1 MAAFAEKDVLDAIQ
15 DALGLEA
22 GQLTIDTT
30 TQDIKEWDSIGHLG
44 VLTKL
49 DKLFDGKV
57 AAIQEL
63 ADADS
68 LQKIV
73 VILREHSLID

>member
-1 MAAFAEKDVLDAIQ
+1 MAALGEKDVLAAIQ

-22 GQLTIDTT
+22 GQLTLEST

-49 DKLFDGKV
+49 DKLFDGRI

-73 VILREHSLID
+73 ATLREHSLID